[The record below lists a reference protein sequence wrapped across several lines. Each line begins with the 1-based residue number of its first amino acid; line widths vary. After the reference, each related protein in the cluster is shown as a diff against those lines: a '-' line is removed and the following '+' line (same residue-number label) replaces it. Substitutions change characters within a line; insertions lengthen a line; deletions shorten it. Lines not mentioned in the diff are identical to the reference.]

1 MLMMNTPRDEEP
13 DQRPSLL
20 LVEDDRLVS
29 ATLAAGL
36 RDHGYRVTTA
46 RSAEDALPQLA
57 DDSFDLAI
65 LDEQLPG
72 MTGLEFAALLNE
84 QLSLPVIFLTAFG
97 DPGRVRS
104 AVERGA
110 LGYLVKPID
119 VEQLLPT
126 LRTALAR
133 SEDLRRLHRTG
144 QNLQRALDERREIS
158 IAVGILMERLRI
170 DRQPAFEVLRK
181 TARTQRRKIEDV
193 ARELMQAPSE
203 ALAKVR

>member
-1 MLMMNTPRDEEP
+1 MSTPQDEEP
-13 DQRPSLL
+13 DQRPHLL
-20 LVEDDRLVS
+20 LVEDDRLIS
-29 ATLAAGL
+29 ATLSAGL
-36 RDHGYRVTTA
+36 RDHGYRVAVA
-46 RSAEDALPQLA
+46 RSAEEAMPQIA
-57 DDSFDLAI
+57 EHAFDLVI

-72 MTGLEFAALLNE
+72 MSGLELAALLNA

-133 SEDLRRLHRTG
+133 SEDLRRLHRNG

-170 DRQPAFEVLRK
+170 ERQPAFEMLRK

-193 ARELMQAPSE
+193 ARDLLQAPAE
-203 ALAKVR
+203 NLAKMR

>member
-1 MLMMNTPRDEEP
+1 MSTRQDDEP
-13 DQRPSLL
+13 GQRPHLL
-20 LVEDDRLVS
+20 LVEDDRLIS
-29 ATLAAGL
+29 ATLSAGL
-36 RDHGYRVTTA
+36 REHGYQVSTS
-46 RSAEDALPQLA
+46 RSAEEALPLLA
-57 DDSFDLAI
+57 DSAFDLAI

-72 MTGLEFAALLNE
+72 MSGLEFAALLNE

-133 SEDLRRLHRTG
+133 SEDLRRLHRNG

-170 DRQPAFEVLRK
+170 ERQPAFEMLRK

-193 ARELMQAPSE
+193 ARDLLQAPAE
-203 ALAKVR
+203 DLAKMR

>member
-1 MLMMNTPRDEEP
+1 MSTPQDEET
-13 DQRPSLL
+13 DQRPHLL
-20 LVEDDRLVS
+20 LVEDDRLIS
-29 ATLAAGL
+29 ATLSAGL
-36 RDHGYRVTTA
+36 CEHGYQVSTS
-46 RSAEDALPQLA
+46 RSAEEALPLLA
-57 DDSFDLAI
+57 DGAFDLAI

-72 MTGLEFAALLNE
+72 MSGLEFAALLNE

-119 VEQLLPT
+119 VAQLLPT

-133 SEDLRRLHRTG
+133 SEDLRRLHRNG

-170 DRQPAFEVLRK
+170 ERQPAFEMLRK

-193 ARELMQAPSE
+193 ARDLMQAPAE
-203 ALAKVR
+203 NLARMR